1 MEDKNASVLPPVKS
15 GQDNSE
21 LASLQQIPDDLE
33 SLTGPS
39 TKEVLMGVGLLLIL
53 SVVFFFIRNA
63 FVGYLVGPGM
73 KRSPNNAAMAGWGLF
88 GGLFFAA
95 AILCVALFG
104 KIFLTMFVVVPLSI
118 AMILCFVLAVV
129 MSAKK

>member
-1 MEDKNASVLPPVKS
+1 MEDKNVSVLPPVQS

-21 LASLQQIPDDLE
+21 LGSLQKISDDIE
-33 SLTGPS
+33 ALTGPS
-39 TKEVLMGVGLLLIL
+39 TKEVLMGVGLLVIL

-73 KRSPNNAAMAGWGLF
+73 KRSPNNASMAGWGLF
-88 GGLFFAA
+88 GGLFFAS

>member
-1 MEDKNASVLPPVKS
+1 MEDKNASVLPPVKPR
-15 GQDNSE
+15 QENTE
-21 LASLQQIPDDLE
+21 LASLQQIPEDIE

-63 FVGYLVGPGM
+63 FVGYLAGPGM
-73 KRSPNNAAMAGWGLF
+73 LRSPNNAAMAGWGLF
-88 GGLFFAA
+88 GGLFFAS

>member
-15 GQDNSE
+15 GQDSSE
-21 LASLQQIPDDLE
+21 LGSLQEISGDIE
-33 SLTGPS
+33 ALTGPS

-63 FVGYLVGPGM
+63 FVGYLVGPAM

-88 GGLFFAA
+88 GGLFFAS

-104 KIFLTMFVVVPLSI
+104 KIFLTMFVVIPLSI